1 MAIPK
6 LALIPSGVKAGKLY
20 SVLPTN
26 GDGDFTTT
34 RNTVATRVNENGLIE
49 EVAANVPR
57 LDYSDGT
64 CPSLLLE
71 PTATNLVVQSQV
83 FSGYS
88 GDNEIVTD
96 NQIVSPD
103 GTVTGALLAD
113 SGLGGS
119 SNVQVYEGVTVDVS
133 STYTYSV
140 FAKKKDLNFIALR
153 TAAFTTPT
161 SGQSY
166 FDLNLGT
173 TLGVATGHTSKI
185 ENYGNGWYRCSIT
198 FDTDAVVTT
207 GNIFTRLSQDGTTS
221 TVDLDNTSNVYI
233 WGFQFEKNSYAT
245 SYIKTIGTTQSR
257 SADTANGA
265 GNASTFNDSSG
276 VLMAEIS
283 ALADD
288 GTNRFLGVSNGSLSN
303 RVNII
308 YNTSNELLGQ
318 IQGAGSLSG
327 GGVDILSSNKIALK
341 YKLGDNQL
349 WVNGIKVDSNTSTLG
364 STVGLNVLDLSA
376 GNGSF
381 PFYGSTKQIQY
392 FDSALN
398 DSDLEKLTSWT
409 SFTAMANG
417 QSYTI
422 I

>member
-6 LALIPSGVKAGKLY
+6 LALIPSGFKAGKLY

-49 EVAANVPR
+49 EVASNVPR
-57 LDYSDGT
+57 LDYSDGG

-71 PTATNLVVQSQV
+71 PQRLQKIQYSED
-83 FSGYS
+83 FSDS
-88 GDNEIVTD
+88 SWSKLNSSIVS
-96 NQIVSPD
+96 NSVISPD
-103 GTVTGALLAD
+103 GTLNADKIIDNTVNTAHRFISGSFTTTATNYTFSIFVKKSEIRYAYLRGND
-113 SGLGGS
+113 SGG
-119 SNVQVYEGVTVDVS
+119 
-133 STYTYSV
+133 TY
-140 FAKKKDLNFIALR
+140 I
-153 TAAFTTPT
+153 
-161 SGQSY
+161 SGT
-166 FDLNLGT
+166 FDLQDGVVTETIDGNL
-173 TLGVATGHTSKI
+173 SI
-185 ENYGNGWYRCSIT
+185 QDYGNGWFRVIGTAVSNGNGSSYFELRTSKSPIYSNYLGNG
-198 FDTDAVVTT
+198 TDSLY
-207 GNIFTRLSQDGTTS
+207 IFGAQAEQG
-221 TVDLDNTSNVYI
+221 
-233 WGFQFEKNSYAT
+233 SYPT
-245 SYIKTIGTTQSR
+245 SYIPNYGTSAGITR
-257 SADTANGA
+257 SADTATGA

-381 PFYGSTKQIQY
+381 PFYGNTEQIQY